1 MNLKSRIQSHL
12 KQKNPLDTINEF
24 TRAQYRDNETVKVF
38 VELHNESELDL
49 IQIYYELKNNKSM
62 DFFRVRYLL
71 EDTLPHL
78 KIIDL
83 TNLLKTLEI
92 VIIEA
97 GDDGMSHSPLK
108 SFESLLDTDLK
119 FACNILEH
127 LKSNEYKVS
136 FATKALV
143 SIAKQ
148 NLALCLEKAEELI
161 KLKNDK
167 LNVDVVLALGQ
178 LKYSLD
184 DELIDK
190 SIDIICLASNLSS
203 DEKIISATLHS
214 LIQISKNKLSSYI
227 KIGNLIKNI
236 IHTTNHSP
244 MVVHVCMVQLFHLF
258 KKIPKEI
265 KILLLETIPFIKLE
279 SNNTI
284 HYLDMLMSNF
294 IEENS
299 DQALKLLE
307 EFFYNTNYEISIDKF
322 NNFSSYLLENEN
334 LNKLSS
340 ICTRWFFSRK
350 ISLNYYASELL
361 SNHEID
367 IQFDLSQLN
376 NEFSQDH
383 LFLAK
388 KACGWCFMNSYT
400 AISLIFSVFKSCPE
414 EQTKAISEVIFNPLM
429 ISYPRKVSEFLQK
442 NREMLNEEKRKQID
456 TLIQNL
462 EKYHQAL
469 KLSGDVKE
477 LWVKPS
483 QHFEY
488 RRHHQQKMNQ
498 AYAKSRKES
507 AFAGLFTEN
516 TLLYGK
522 STAFIVQTNEGSI
535 RQTMPL
541 HSYSHTI
548 DFPLLEILDS
558 TSLHHCLLSFKVEGA
573 IK

>member
-1 MNLKSRIQSHL
+1 MNLKSKIQAHL
-12 KQKNPLDTINEF
+12 EQKSPLETINEF
-24 TRAQYRDNETVKVF
+24 TKKKYRDIETVKIF
-38 VELHNESELDL
+38 AELHNENVLDL
-49 IQIYYELKNNKSM
+49 IQVYSELKNNKSM
-62 DFFRVRYLL
+62 DFFRVRHLL

-92 VIIEA
+92 VIVEA
-97 GDDGMSHSPLK
+97 GDDMLSHSPLD
-108 SFESLLDTDLK
+108 SFENLLDTDSK
-119 FACNILEH
+119 FACSILEH

-148 NLALCLEKAEELI
+148 DLSLCLEKAEELI
-161 KLKNDK
+161 TLGNDK
-167 LNVDVVLALGQ
+167 LSVDTVLALGQ
-178 LKYSLD
+178 LKYPLD

-214 LIQISKNKLSSYI
+214 LIQISQNKLSSYI

-258 KKIPKEI
+258 KKIPKDI

-284 HYLDMLMSNF
+284 HYLDMLMSDF
-294 IEENS
+294 FEENS
-299 DQALKLLE
+299 DQALNLLE
-307 EFFYNTNYEISIDKF
+307 DFFYNTDYKFSIEKFEI
-322 NNFSSYLLENEN
+322 FSSYLLGNEN

-340 ICTRWFFSRK
+340 ICTRWFLSRK

-367 IQFDLSQLN
+367 LQFDLSQLN
-376 NEFSQDH
+376 SQFSQDH

-388 KACGWCFMNSYT
+388 KACGWCFTNSYT
-400 AISLIFSVFKSCPE
+400 AISLMFSVFKSCPV

-429 ISYPRKVSEFLQK
+429 ISYPRKVSDYLQK
-442 NREMLNEEKRKQID
+442 SREMLNEEKQKEID
-456 TLIQNL
+456 SLIQNL

-469 KLSGDVKE
+469 KLSRDVKE
-477 LWVKPS
+477 LWTNGS

-488 RRHHQQKMNQ
+488 RRHHQQKMNM

-522 STAFIVQTNEGSI
+522 STAYLVQTNEGSI

-541 HSYSHTI
+541 HSYSHSI
-548 DFPLLEILDS
+548 DFPSLEILDS
-558 TSLHHCLLSFKVEGA
+558 TSLHHCLLSFKVDGVV
-573 IK
+573 K

>member
-1 MNLKSRIQSHL
+1 MELKNKILEHL
-12 KQKNPLDTINEF
+12 AQKSPIETINEF
-24 TRAQYRDNETVKVF
+24 TKKKYRDIEIVKVF
-38 VELHNESELDL
+38 VELHNESVLDL
-49 IQIYYELKNNKSM
+49 IQIYAELKNNKSM
-62 DFFRVRYLL
+62 DFFRIRHLL

-78 KIIDL
+78 KIIDF

-92 VIIEA
+92 IIIEA
-97 GDDGMSHSPLK
+97 DDDGMSHSPLE
-108 SFESLLDTDLK
+108 SFESLLDTDLN

-127 LKSNEYKVS
+127 LKSNEYKVN

-148 NLALCLEKAEELI
+148 DLSLCLEKAEELI
-161 KLKNDK
+161 TLGNVKLS
-167 LNVDVVLALGQ
+167 VDVVLALGQ
-178 LKYSLD
+178 LKYPLD
-184 DELIDK
+184 DEFIDK
-190 SIDIICLASNLSS
+190 SVDIICLTSNLPS

-214 LIQISKNKLSSYI
+214 LIQISQNKFSSYI

-258 KKIPKEI
+258 KKIHKDI

-279 SNNTI
+279 SSNTI
-284 HYLDMLMSNF
+284 HYLDMLMSDLF
-294 IEENS
+294 EENS
-299 DQALKLLE
+299 DQALNLLE
-307 EFFYNTNYEISIDKF
+307 DFFYNTNYEVSIDKF
-322 NNFSSYLLENEN
+322 NSFLSYLLENEN

-340 ICTRWFFSRK
+340 ICTRWFLSRK

-367 IQFDLSQLN
+367 LQFDLSQLIN
-376 NEFSQDH
+376 QFSQDH

-388 KACGWCFMNSYT
+388 KACGWCFMNSYI
-400 AISLIFSVFKSCPE
+400 AISLIFSALKSCPE
-414 EQTKAISEVIFNPLM
+414 EQTKAICDVIFNPLL
-429 ISYPRKVSEFLQK
+429 ISYPRKISDFLQK
-442 NREMLNEEKRKQID
+442 NREMLNEEKQKQID
-456 TLIQNL
+456 ILIKNL

-469 KLSGDVKE
+469 SLSRDVKE
-477 LWVKPS
+477 LWVNPS

-498 AYAKSRKES
+498 AYAKSRRES
-507 AFAGLFTEN
+507 VFARLFTEN

-548 DFPLLEILDS
+548 DFPSLEILDS
-558 TSLHHCLLSFKVEGA
+558 TSLHHCLLSFKAEGA
-573 IK
+573 VK

>member
-1 MNLKSRIQSHL
+1 MELKNKILEHL
-12 KQKNPLDTINEF
+12 AQNSPIETINEF
-24 TRAQYRDNETVKVF
+24 TKRQYRNIETVNIF
-38 VELHNESELDL
+38 AELHNENVLDL
-49 IQIYYELKNNKSM
+49 IQIYSELKNDKSI
-62 DFFRVRYLL
+62 DFFRIRYLL
-71 EDTLPHL
+71 ADVLPQL
-78 KIIDL
+78 KILDL
-83 TNLLKTLEI
+83 GNLLNTLEV
-92 VIIEA
+92 VILEA
-97 GDDGMSHSPLK
+97 GDDMLSHTPLEA
-108 SFESLLDTDLK
+108 FENLLDTDSK
-119 FACNILEH
+119 FACSILEH

-148 NLALCLEKAEELI
+148 NLSLCLEKAEELMR
-161 KLKNDK
+161 LGNDK
-167 LNVDVVLALGQ
+167 LSVDVVLALGQ
-178 LKYSLD
+178 LKYPLD
-184 DELIDK
+184 NELVDK
-190 SIDIICLASNLSS
+190 SVDIICLASNLPS

-214 LIQISKNKLSSYI
+214 LIQISQNKLSSYI

-236 IHTTNHSP
+236 INTTDHSP

-258 KKIPKEI
+258 KKIPRDI

-279 SNNTI
+279 SSNTI
-284 HYLDMLMSNF
+284 HYLDMLMSDLL
-294 IEENS
+294 EENS
-299 DQALKLLE
+299 DQALNLLE
-307 EFFYNTNYEISIDKF
+307 DFFYNTNYEVSIDKF
-322 NNFSSYLLENEN
+322 NSFSSYLLKNEN

-340 ICTRWFFSRK
+340 ICTRWFLSRK

-367 IQFDLSQLN
+367 LQFDLSQLN
-376 NEFSQDH
+376 NQFSQDH

-400 AISLIFSVFKSCPE
+400 AISLIFSVLKSCPE
-414 EQTKAISEVIFNPLM
+414 EQTKAICEVIFNPLL

-442 NREMLNEEKRKQID
+442 NREMLNEEKQKQID
-456 TLIQNL
+456 ILIQNL

-469 KLSGDVKE
+469 KLSRDVKE
-477 LWVKPS
+477 LWVNPS

-507 AFAGLFTEN
+507 VFAGLFTEN

-548 DFPLLEILDS
+548 DFPSLEILDS
-558 TSLHHCLLSFKVEGA
+558 TSLHHCLLSFKAEGA
-573 IK
+573 VK

>member
-1 MNLKSRIQSHL
+1 MELKNKILEHL
-12 KQKNPLDTINEF
+12 AQKSPIETINEF
-24 TRAQYRDNETVKVF
+24 TKKKYRDIEIVKVF
-38 VELHNESELDL
+38 VELHNESVLDL
-49 IQIYYELKNNKSM
+49 MQIYAELKNNKSM
-62 DFFRVRYLL
+62 DFFRIRHLL

-78 KIIDL
+78 KIIDF

-92 VIIEA
+92 IIIEA
-97 GDDGMSHSPLK
+97 DDDGMSHSPLE
-108 SFESLLDTDLK
+108 SFESLLDTDLN

-127 LKSNEYKVS
+127 LKSNEYKVN

-148 NLALCLEKAEELI
+148 DLSLCLEKAEELI
-161 KLKNDK
+161 TLGNVKLS
-167 LNVDVVLALGQ
+167 VDVVLALGQ
-178 LKYSLD
+178 LKYPLD
-184 DELIDK
+184 DEFIDK
-190 SIDIICLASNLSS
+190 SVDIICLTSNLPS

-214 LIQISKNKLSSYI
+214 LIQISQNKFSSYI

-258 KKIPKEI
+258 KKIHKDI

-279 SNNTI
+279 SSNTI
-284 HYLDMLMSNF
+284 HYLDMLMSDLF
-294 IEENS
+294 EENS
-299 DQALKLLE
+299 DQALNLLE
-307 EFFYNTNYEISIDKF
+307 DFFYNTNYEVSIDKF
-322 NNFSSYLLENEN
+322 NSFLSYLLENEN

-340 ICTRWFFSRK
+340 ICTRWFLSRK

-367 IQFDLSQLN
+367 LQFDLSQLIN
-376 NEFSQDH
+376 QFSQDH

-388 KACGWCFMNSYT
+388 KACGWCFMNSYI
-400 AISLIFSVFKSCPE
+400 AISLIFSALKSCPE
-414 EQTKAISEVIFNPLM
+414 EQTKAICDVIFNPLL
-429 ISYPRKVSEFLQK
+429 ISYPRKISDFLQK
-442 NREMLNEEKRKQID
+442 NREMLNEEKQKQID
-456 TLIQNL
+456 ILIKNL

-469 KLSGDVKE
+469 SLSRDVKE
-477 LWVKPS
+477 LWVNPS

-498 AYAKSRKES
+498 AYAKSRRES
-507 AFAGLFTEN
+507 VFARLFTEN

-548 DFPLLEILDS
+548 DFPSLEILDS
-558 TSLHHCLLSFKVEGA
+558 TSLHHCLLSFKAEGA
-573 IK
+573 VK